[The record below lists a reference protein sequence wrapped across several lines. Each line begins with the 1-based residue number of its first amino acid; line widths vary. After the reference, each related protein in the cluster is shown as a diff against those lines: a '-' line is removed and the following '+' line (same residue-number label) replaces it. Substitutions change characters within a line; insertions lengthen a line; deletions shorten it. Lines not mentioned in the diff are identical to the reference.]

1 MTAIVAAYGR
11 LGQDPKPISTRTGT
25 AMAAASLAVDVADP
39 RGRDDAGGGP
49 PLWLKVVAFGALAES
64 LARHAKGDPLSVS
77 GRLQVRR
84 YDAGGATREEWQ
96 CIADSIVSA
105 RAARPRG
112 GRKAKAG
119 GGNGEGRARRP
130 APARQDPPPFD
141 DGIPF

>member
-11 LGQDPKPISTRTGT
+11 LGQDPKAIETRTGT
-25 AMAAASLAVDVADP
+25 AMTVASLAVDVADP
-39 RGRDDAGGGP
+39 RDRDNAGGGP

-64 LARHAKGDPLSVS
+64 LARHARGDPLSVS

-84 YDAGGATREEWQ
+84 YDAGGETREEWQ
-96 CIADSIVSA
+96 VVADSIVSA

-119 GGNGEGRARRP
+119 GGDGEGRARRP

-141 DGIPF
+141 DATPF

>member
-11 LGQDPKPISTRTGT
+11 LGQDPKPIETRTGT
-25 AMAAASLAVDVADP
+25 AMTVASLAVDVADP
-39 RGRDDAGGGP
+39 RDRDDAGGGP
-49 PLWLKVVAFGALAES
+49 PLWLKVLAFGALAES
-64 LARHAKGDPLSVS
+64 LARHARGDPLSVS

-84 YDAGGATREEWQ
+84 YDAGGETREEWQ
-96 CIADSIVSA
+96 IVADAIVSA